1 MDMTMSIA
9 ATSVMMSQQQM
20 QQSYDVSLMKEAM
33 YNQTQQALS
42 LVKDM
47 AQSAPVR
54 FGAPGSLLN
63 VLA

>member
-9 ATSVMMSQQQM
+9 ATSVMMNAQQM
-20 QQSYDVSLMKEAM
+20 QQSYDVSLLKNAM
-33 YNQTQQALS
+33 ANQTQQALS

-47 AQSAPVR
+47 AQSVPTR